1 MEKADKYVKIAIVL
15 SVVYLAASFFLE
27 KQIAS
32 VLKNQIPL
40 LGATVLF
47 AVINIGLLFLCF
59 FRQKTITLSM
69 ALLNIVQLGLF
80 LRLHIQIHDIL
91 SASHYAYSASPML
104 TDWAKFI
111 SLYALRAIDLPD
123 FMDAYGILNLPFF
136 QNMSVISH
144 QGIFSGGALFIMSL
158 TLGIFTAAAIFKAVR
173 IRIKA
178 QESFS
183 AVKWLGIGGLALSVI
198 AIAVL
203 GWIDNWGLKKWLLW
217 PSENVLCALDIGD
230 ALQIFGWQFQTPEM
244 DMVLASVA
252 ILFRVIAGCY
262 VLALANYLYAR
273 ISESRQS
280 VAELGR
286 ICLSVEHSPE
296 ERLAAI
302 KKLEELGTFAEEA
315 VPYLVK
321 VLADSSNDIR
331 IAALSA
337 LGEINAEWTQTE
349 AAKSV
354 IPDLLKGLA
363 DADKGIRT
371 ASAETLDKIDP
382 EWSQS
387 DAAKNAVSNFVNAL
401 FEKDKDVRI
410 AGADALGKIGAAAEK
425 SVSHLL
431 KLLSDENK
439 EVCAAAVAAMGH
451 IGPPEEVTPHL
462 IKTLADSDNDVR
474 KAAIKAL
481 GNFGPTATPQ
491 LVEVLADSDEGI
503 RHSASETLEK
513 TDPQWRK
520 SDAARKAA
528 ERFLKIMADSF
539 SSERGAVVEALGV
552 FGMKGLLPHLVSVL
566 ADTSPEVRKAAQHAV
581 EKIDPKWH
589 ENENTRKA
597 IPAFIKAMVSNDTE
611 VRETAK
617 ATLKKIDSKWHKSE
631 IAGKAIPMFVKAL
644 GSKLETVR
652 KDAAAALGDIG
663 PGAAK
668 AVPYLIKLSAERND
682 EVRGAAVSALEKINP
697 LWQESKS
704 TSEVV
709 PRFVKE
715 LENEDWRVRTS
726 AATALGEIESASADA
741 IPRLMK
747 MLTDK
752 DRDVRRSV
760 RASLEKIDPDWRK
773 NKEVHKSLPHI
784 VKSLAHDNWAVRI
797 AAVEALGDIEV
808 SAENTA
814 PHIVK
819 ALKDSTIDVR
829 NAADAVL
836 KKIDPEGKFREQE
849 QAVVKRYIPSATE
862 KALEGIEPDAP
873 EAIPHLVKKLT
884 DSDRSVR
891 NAAKSALE
899 ELDPKWRK
907 NKSAL
912 AVVPYIVKEGLSDSR
927 WIVRSSAA
935 EAIGEFGTVAGK
947 LAPRLAKIMATDS
960 SMDVRS
966 AAKKALAKIS

>member
-1 MEKADKYVKIAIVL
+1 VDKSDKYVKIAMVL
-15 SVVYLAASFFLE
+15 SVVYVAASFFLE

-32 VLKNQIPL
+32 VLKNQMPL
-40 LGATVLF
+40 LGVTALF
-47 AVINIGLLFLCF
+47 AVVNIGLLFLCF
-59 FRQKTITLSM
+59 FRKKTISVSM
-69 ALLNIVQLGLF
+69 VLLNIVQLAVF

-91 SASHYAYSASPML
+91 NASHYAYAVSPSL
-104 TDWAKFI
+104 ADWAKFI
-111 SLYALRAIDLPD
+111 ALYVIRAVDLPD
-123 FMDAYGILNLPFF
+123 LMEAYGILNLPFF

-144 QGIFSGGALFIMSL
+144 KGFISGIALFIMSL
-158 TLGIFTAAAIFKAVR
+158 TLAIFTAAAIFKAVR
-173 IRIKA
+173 IRAKA
-178 QESFS
+178 QESFA
-183 AVKWLGIGGLALSVI
+183 AVRWLGIGGLTLSVM

-203 GWIDNWGLKKWLLW
+203 GWIDNWSLKKWLLW
-217 PSENVLCALDIGD
+217 PVENVLCALDIGD
-230 ALQIFGWQFQTPEM
+230 ALQIFSWQFQTPEM
-244 DMVLASVA
+244 DMTLASVA
-252 ILFRVIAGCY
+252 VIFRIIAGCY

-273 ISESRQS
+273 VSESRQS
-280 VAELGR
+280 AAELGK
-286 ICLSVEHSPE
+286 ICLSAEHSPE
-296 ERLAAI
+296 ERLSAI

-315 VPYLVK
+315 LPYLIK

-331 IAALSA
+331 IAALGA

-349 AAKSV
+349 AAKSAV
-354 IPDLLKGLA
+354 PDLLKGLA
-363 DADKGIRT
+363 DADKGIRS
-371 ASAETLDKIDP
+371 ASAETLDRIDP
-382 EWSQS
+382 EWHQS
-387 DAAKNAVSNFVNAL
+387 DAAKSAIPNFVNAL

-439 EVCAAAVAAMGH
+439 EVRTAAVAAMGN

-491 LVEVLADSDEGI
+491 LVDVLADSDEDI
-503 RHSASETLEK
+503 RRSAAETLEK

-520 SDAARKAA
+520 SESARKAA
-528 ERFLKIMADSF
+528 ERFLKVMADSF
-539 SSERGAVVEALGV
+539 SSERGAAVEALGV

-566 ADTSPEVRKAAQHAV
+566 ADASPEVRKAAQHAV

-597 IPAFIKAMVSNDTE
+597 IPAFLKAMVNNDTE
-611 VRETAK
+611 VRETGK
-617 ATLKKIDSKWHKSE
+617 AMLKKIDPKWYKSE
-631 IAGKAIPMFVKAL
+631 IAVKAIPMFVKAL
-644 GSKLETVR
+644 ESKLGTVR

-668 AVPYLIKLSAERND
+668 AVPYLIKLSAERD
-682 EVRGAAVSALEKINP
+682 EEVRGAAVAALEKINP
-697 LWQESKS
+697 LWQGSKS

-726 AATALGEIESASADA
+726 AATALGEIESASANA
-741 IPRLMK
+741 ILKLMR

-752 DRDVRRSV
+752 DRDVRKSV

-773 NKEVHKSLPHI
+773 NKEVHRFLPHI
-784 VKSLAHDNWAVRI
+784 VKALAHDNWAVRI
-797 AAVEALGDIEV
+797 AAVEALGELETP
-808 SAENTA
+808 AETTA

-819 ALKDSTIDVR
+819 ALKDSTVDVR
-829 NAADAVL
+829 NAAEAVL
-836 KKIDPEGKFREQE
+836 KKIDPEGNFREQ
-849 QAVVKRYIPSATE
+849 VITKRYIPSATE
-862 KALEGIEPDAP
+862 KALEGIEPDSP
-873 EAIPHLVKKLT
+873 DAIPHLVKKLT
-884 DSDRSVR
+884 DTDRAVR

-912 AVVPYIVKEGLSDSR
+912 AVIPYIVKEGLSDSR
-927 WIVRSSAA
+927 WIVRVSSA
-935 EAIGEFGTVAGK
+935 EAIGEFGPVAGK